1 MMSVI
6 LLLIFSIFQYSS
18 GISIASAFTKI
29 TGNNAITFE
38 QYQQVQFGWTR
49 DQLTQYVG
57 SPGKVIPSPDN
68 NPNTILVQYQGPSTN
83 IIAIAGFAFWN
94 GILYTKTQTNFD
106 FVTNYRITKEQYNII
121 QIGWTYQ
128 QVRATVGNQKG
139 NVISESGV
147 QGSTAMVVQYTGIK
161 DGEQKVDGFVTLGFL
176 NEKLLTKSQ
185 YGW

>member
-1 MMSVI
+1 MSVI

-18 GISIASAFTKI
+18 GISIASVFTKI
-29 TGNNAITFE
+29 NGNNAITFE

-57 SPGKVIPSPDN
+57 SPGKVVPSPGN
-68 NPNTILVQYQGPSTN
+68 NLNTILVQYQGPSPN
-83 IIAIAGFAFWN
+83 ITAIAGFGFLN
-94 GILYTKTQTNFD
+94 GILYTKAQLNFD
-106 FVTNYRITKEQYNII
+106 FATNYRITKEQYNII

-128 QVRATVGNQKG
+128 QVRATFGNQKG
-139 NVISESGV
+139 NVASESGV
-147 QGSTAMVVQYTGIK
+147 QGSTSMVIQYTGIK
-161 DGEQKVDGFVTLGFL
+161 DGNQKVDVIVTLGFL